1 LPFSIYHPSSVTIA
15 LEEELQSDRRIL
27 FVCAKLD
34 NGGAERHWAGL
45 LPALHERGLGVRV
58 VAIEG
63 SGRALQQLRDCGI
76 PVRELGRKGLS
87 SLAALPALM
96 QERGSDPTAIVS
108 FGYNA
113 HVLSGAFARST
124 STPHVVNWHRQQGW
138 PMNHVE
144 RNAIRL
150 TARAGAGV
158 ISVTDAQGEDLVR
171 LGFPLT
177 RIRVVPNGVP
187 PPALLDIPRE
197 QLRGRLK
204 LPGDKF
210 LAVLVARLRPEKRV
224 VDFIDAIA
232 LARDQRPDIMG
243 VIVGDGPMTDEL
255 EQYAARRDASIRFVG
270 HQSDPP
276 MWMLAADVVCLTSRF
291 EALPISLVEAI
302 SCGRPCIAT
311 DVGGT
316 RDIVEEGVNGRLV
329 APEDS
334 RTLAATI
341 VDLVQRPDL
350 RTEMGRASHAR
361 WHARFSFDAMVDRY
375 ASLLSAAEGPP
386 TAWTD
391 D

>member
-1 LPFSIYHPSSVTIA
+1 VTID
-15 LEEELQSDRRIL
+15 LKEERQSDRRIL

-45 LPALHERGLGVRV
+45 LPGLHERGLGVRV

-63 SGRALQQLRDCGI
+63 SGRALDQLRDYGI
-76 PVRELGRKGLS
+76 PVRELGRKGLG
-87 SLAALPALM
+87 SLAALPALIR
-96 QERGSDPTAIVS
+96 ERGSDPTAIVS

-113 HVLSGAFARST
+113 HVLCSAFARTT

-144 RNAIRL
+144 SNAIRV
-150 TARAGAGV
+150 TAIAGAGAIAV
-158 ISVTDAQGEDLVR
+158 ADAQREDLTR
-171 LGFPLT
+171 LGFPST

-187 PPALLDIPRE
+187 PPPLFDVPRD
-197 QLRGRLK
+197 QLRHRLD
-204 LPGDKF
+204 LPPEVF
-210 LAVLVARLRPEKRV
+210 IAVLVARLRPEKQIA
-224 VDFIDAIA
+224 DFIDGISMAQ
-232 LARDQRPDIMG
+232 DQLPGITG
-243 VIVGDGPMTDEL
+243 VIVGDGPMTAEL
-255 EQYAARRDASIRFVG
+255 ERHAVIREAPIKFVG
-270 HQSDPP
+270 HQSDPT

-329 APEDS
+329 APEDPV
-334 RTLAATI
+334 RLAATI
-341 VDLVQRPDL
+341 VGIAQQPGL
-350 RTEMGRASHAR
+350 REKMARASLAR

-375 ASLLSAAEGPP
+375 ANLLSTAEGPP
-386 TAWTD
+386 TAWTND
-391 D
+391 

>member
-1 LPFSIYHPSSVTIA
+1 MDFKG
-15 LEEELQSDRRIL
+15 ERQSDRRIL

-34 NGGAERHWAGL
+34 NGGAERHWAAL
-45 LPALHERGLGVRV
+45 LPALNKRGLGIRV

-63 SGRALQQLRDCGI
+63 SGRALEQLRDYGI
-76 PVRELGRKGLS
+76 PVRELGRNGLG

-96 QERGSDPTAIVS
+96 QERGSDPTTIVS

-113 HVLSGAFARST
+113 HVLSGAFART
-124 STPHVVNWHRQQGW
+124 TGTPQVVNWHRQQGW

-150 TARAGAGV
+150 TARSGAGV
-158 ISVTDAQGEDLVR
+158 ISVTEAQSEDLIGF
-171 LGFPLT
+171 GFPST

-187 PPALLDIPRE
+187 PPELLDVPSTQVRN
-197 QLRGRLK
+197 RLD
-204 LPGDKF
+204 LPGEKF

-232 LARDQRPDIMG
+232 MARDQLPDIMG
-243 VIVGDGPMTDEL
+243 IVVGDGPMADEL
-255 EQYAARRDASIRFVG
+255 EGYAARKGAPVRLVG
-270 HQSDPP
+270 HQNDPP

-316 RDIVEEGVNGRLV
+316 RDIVKDGVNGRLV
-329 APEDS
+329 APEDPT
-334 RTLAATI
+334 RLAATI
-341 VDLVQRPDL
+341 VDIAQRPDL
-350 RTEMGRASHAR
+350 REEMGIASLEHWRAH
-361 WHARFSFDAMVDRY
+361 FSFDAMVGRY
-375 ASLLSAAEGPP
+375 GSLLSAAEGPP
-386 TAWTD
+386 TVWTD